1 MQYQAAIFDL
11 DGTLIDTEGPLIR
24 AGIAALADLGH
35 EVELEFMLRLV
46 GVGPDEGHEKLCS
59 HIGVDL
65 DRATLDAA
73 WTAAAQEAL
82 SGVIPLRPGAAELLA
97 TLNAQGT
104 PKAIATN
111 SGTASALRK
120 LASAGIEG
128 QFNAAHVVGHDAV
141 AVPKPAPDVYL
152 AAAARLGVTPAA
164 CVAFEDSEPGV
175 AAALAAGM
183 VVVHVPDMAPAET
196 DRAHHRAESILAG
209 ARACGLID

>member
-1 MQYQAAIFDL
+1 MRYQAAIFDL

-35 EVELEFMLRLV
+35 DVDLEFMLRLV

-82 SGVIPLRPGAAELLA
+82 SGIIPLRPGVAELLA

-128 QFNAAHVVGHDAV
+128 QFGAAHVVGHDAV
-141 AVPKPAPDVYL
+141 AIPKPAPDVYL